1 MPINPDDLFLVNR
14 AGASYQIQQ
23 QQLEDNLE
31 DTDLLLVNRESGS
44 YKATGNEFRDSLLP
58 EIELDKPEVLS
69 PENGA
74 GLADTART
82 PTTDDIIAI
91 DSTTGTPLSS
101 NKKVDPTESPS
112 VTLSLDGPVFAF
124 SSNTPDIYRSTN
136 SGASWGSPINIDTR
150 NWRSLGY
157 NSHTGNYLAL
167 NFHGRVAKSTNQC
180 RSWTLYDNSKDPS
193 WTGSNGN
200 GNDYIAYVGNK
211 NWVHRKDKVY
221 VFTNDGNG
229 VRAITNSR
237 FVNSVLPNVIYPLT
251 TTSSSGVTFLAK
263 STDETSQYQLNTDAM
278 SNTASKFETY
288 EKPGDKNINYF
299 TVSSSGYLLVDGR
312 GDCYFSTDAKTW
324 TLHGTVPLE
333 IIGTTGSGYGVKKS
347 AASGDTFVIVVE
359 DKVYA
364 SFNQGRSWFTAL
376 VIPSNRDYK
385 RVFMKDNT
393 VYLAGVGSYATFEPS
408 VDKLTLAGT
417 TDLKFFELGDE
428 VTDSTTGTV
437 IGTVAR
443 DVNEAV
449 PEIYIGPG
457 GQAWTANTGMKVVN
471 TSKELSDA
479 RPVPNEI
486 IFTATPYTDLTNES
500 NPGLATWEVA
510 TSSNF
515 SSGLMTDTKTAVKII
530 NNELTPQER
539 TNITLNDNTE
549 YWARVSYAN
558 AEQTVSVTSDSVH
571 FRTGDSAPEAEKTD
585 DIFATPGT
593 YEWICPAD
601 VTSVCVLAIG
611 GGGGAP
617 SEDFGGG
624 GGGLGWKNDIP
635 VVPGQSYTV
644 VVGHGGSGD
653 ADGGDSYFIDASTV
667 CGRKGSKNTTGG
679 AFTGDGG
686 GNGGTGGTGTWPG
699 GGGAG
704 GYTGNG
710 GNGANGNSQN
720 ENGTAGNGG
729 GGGGGAGWWT
739 GGGGGTGIYGEG
751 ASGAAGSSTSGNSSD
766 NGGGGGSGGQQGS
779 CHQLG
784 TNNGQQSAIGGG
796 IYGGGAGR
804 SANNQR
810 NGAGGVVRIL
820 WGDGRAFPSTNVG
833 NDDATEEIDGADQIY
848 STPGTYTWTCPD
860 DVTSVCVVAV
870 GGGAGGG
877 TGGGKSGGPG
887 GGLGWKNNI
896 PVTPGQ
902 GYTVQ
907 VGAGGA
913 VDGAGGDSFFID
925 ATTVRGQGGRSPNT
939 NQNRG
944 GGTFVGDGGGTGGSS
959 GILNVNAHG
968 GGGAGGYI
976 GAGGAGVSNGD
987 GEPGSGG
994 GGGAGGNGGGNAGN
1008 IGGGGGGTG
1017 LFGLGANGIGGKN
1030 ARDDASAP
1038 KQGGG
1043 GSGGSDATPING
1055 GFPGGGGGHSNTGA
1069 AGVGGNGAVRIL
1081 WGDGRAFPS
1090 TNVGS
1095 NGDLIDGTLL
1105 QVLYEEQSG
1114 NTISNGR
1121 IPFTYPAGAGNCNL
1135 LIIAVWQD
1143 CSDNTPISSTT
1154 FNRVR
1159 SYTVDRPV
1167 AAIFSYYKENG
1178 FGSQAGT
1185 TVNNALTGST
1195 ANTFGYN
1202 IAVAGFSIS
1211 GTYQTLRH
1219 YGNNTGGNANAPT
1232 QNQLDNNAVN
1242 EYQGLFFASARPT
1255 GGTVTTFSKTAG
1267 GATNNLNGSTNA
1279 QAKKSPVH
1287 KAEDGTVTG
1296 YDFTMAYSNKGVF
1309 QSVWFG
1315 VAPLVFYDANQGKT
1329 ITHKELISLYG
1340 HNDASPELGIFELT
1354 EQPQMQT
1361 SLFVREGDKY
1371 RPVYDLSP
1379 TVADINTQIS
1389 EAKAALRDLQSEE
1402 TNYE

>member
-1 MPINPDDLFLVNR
+1 MSINPDDLFLVNR

-23 QQLEDNLE
+23 QELETLE
-31 DTDLLLVNRESGS
+31 DTDLILVNREEKS
-44 YKATGNEFRDSLLP
+44 YKATGDEFKDSLLP

-91 DSTTGTPLSS
+91 ESTAGTPLSN
-101 NKKVDPTESPS
+101 NKQIHS
-112 VTLSLDGPVFAF
+112 VGFTVLSLDGPVFAASF
-124 SSNTPDIYRSTN
+124 NDQEIYRSTN
-136 SGASWGSPINIDTR
+136 SGASWGSPIAVTAGKSW
-150 NWRSLGY
+150 NWRSIGY
-157 NSHTGNYLAL
+157 NKHTGNYLVL
-167 NFHGRVAKSTNQC
+167 HLGGRVAKSTDQC
-180 RSWTLYDNSKDPS
+180 RTWTLYENTSNFTGSGGNSKD
-193 WTGSNGN
+193 
-200 GNDYIAYVGNK
+200 YVAYVGNK
-211 NWVHRKDKVY
+211 NWVHRKDKIY

-229 VRAITNSR
+229 IRSITESR
-237 FVNSVLPNVIYPLT
+237 FVDSKLPNVIHPLT
-251 TTSSSGVTFLAK
+251 TTSGSGVTFLALA
-263 STDETSQYQLNTDAM
+263 SNETSQYQLNTDAM
-278 SNTASKFETY
+278 SNNAGKFEAY
-288 EKPGDKNINYF
+288 DKPGDKQIIHF

-312 GDCYFSTDAKTW
+312 GDCYFSTDGKTW
-324 TLHGTVPLE
+324 TLHGTVPYE
-333 IIGTTGSGYGVKKS
+333 IIGKGSAVYGSHQS
-347 AASGDTFVIVVE
+347 AAFGNTFVILV
-359 DKVYA
+359 DNKVYA
-364 SFNQGRSWFTAL
+364 SFDQGRSWFTAL
-376 VIPSNRDYK
+376 EVPSDRSYST
-385 RVFMKDNT
+385 VFMKDTT
-393 VYLAGVGSYATFEPS
+393 VYLGQNGSYATFEPS

-417 TDLKFFELGDE
+417 TDLNFFELGDE
-428 VTDSTTGTV
+428 VKDSTTGAIV
-437 IGTVAR
+437 GSVAR
-443 DVNEAV
+443 DVDEAV
-449 PEIYIGPG
+449 PEIYIAPG

-471 TSKELSDA
+471 SSKELSDS

-530 NNELTPQER
+530 NNELTPAER

-558 AEQTVSVTSDSVH
+558 AEETVSVTSDSVH

-585 DIFATPGT
+585 EIFATPGT
-593 YEWICPAD
+593 YEWLCPAG

-624 GGGLGWKNDIP
+624 GAGLGWKNNIP

-644 VVGHGGSGD
+644 VVGHGGAGD
-653 ADGGDSYFIDASTV
+653 EDGGDSYFIDASTV
-667 CGRKGSKNTTGG
+667 CGRKGSKNATGG

-686 GNGGTGGTGTWPG
+686 GNGGTGGNGTWPG

-704 GYTGNG
+704 GYTGDG
-710 GNGANGNSQN
+710 GNGAIGNSKN
-720 ENGTAGNGG
+720 DNGSAGDGG

-751 ASGAAGSSTSGNSSD
+751 ASGAGGISTSDSSPD

-779 CHQLG
+779 CHQI
-784 TNNGQQSAIGGG
+784 TINNGQQSAIGGG
-796 IYGGGAGR
+796 TYGGGAGR

-833 NDDATEEIDGADQIY
+833 KDD
-848 STPGTYTWTCPD
+848 TPEPIEGGDAVFTSPGVYDWTCPA
-860 DVTSVCVVAV
+860 DVTSVCVVCV
-870 GGGAGGG
+870 GAGAAGG
-877 TGGGKSGGPG
+877 DQPNFSGGPG

-902 GYTVQ
+902 TYTVQ
-907 VGAGGA
+907 VGRGGHDGGRAGGT
-913 VDGAGGDSFFID
+913 SLFID
-925 ATTVRGQGGRSPNT
+925 STTVMGKGGLAPNAT
-939 NQNRG
+939 ENRG
-944 GGTFVGDGGGTGGSS
+944 GGTFVGDGGGNGGSS
-959 GILNVNAHG
+959 GTLNVNAHG

-976 GAGGAGVSNGD
+976 GNGGAGVSNGD
-987 GEPGSGG
+987 GQPGSGG
-994 GGGAGGNGGGNAGN
+994 GGGAGGNGGGGSGN

-1017 LFGLGANGIGGKN
+1017 LYGLGDNGIGGLD
-1030 ARDDASAP
+1030 ARGDATAP

-1043 GSGGSDATPING
+1043 GSGGGDATPING
-1055 GFPGGGGGHSNTGA
+1055 GFPGGGGGHSSDGSLH
-1069 AGVGGNGAVRIL
+1069 GVGADGAVRIL

-1095 NGDLIDGTLL
+1095 NGDSLNGQLT

-1114 NTISNGR
+1114 STISNGR
-1121 IPFTYPAGAGNCNL
+1121 IPFTYPANAGNCNL

-1143 CSDNTPISSTT
+1143 CSDNTAISSST
-1154 FNRVR
+1154 FSRVR
-1159 SYTVDRPV
+1159 SYTTDRPS
-1167 AAIFSYYKENG
+1167 AAIFTYYKENG
-1178 FGSQAGT
+1178 FGSEAGS
-1185 TVNNALTGST
+1185 TVNTALTGST
-1195 ANTFGYN
+1195 ASTFGYN
-1202 IAVAGFSIS
+1202 LAIVGYSIS
-1211 GTYQTLRH
+1211 GTYKTLRH
-1219 YGNNTGGNANAPT
+1219 YANNTGGNANAPT
-1232 QNQLDNNAVN
+1232 QTQLDNNGVN
-1242 EYQGLFFASARPT
+1242 QYQGLFFASARPT
-1255 GGTVTTFSKTAG
+1255 GGTVTTFTKTAG
-1267 GATNNLNGSTNA
+1267 LGTSNLNGSTNIK
-1279 QAKKSPVH
+1279 AKKSN
-1287 KAEDGTVTG
+1287 KFIASEGVTDA
-1296 YDFTMAYSNKGVF
+1296 YNFTMAYSNKGVF

-1354 EQPQMQT
+1354 EQPRIQT

-1379 TVADINTQIS
+1379 TVEDINAQIA
-1389 EAKAALRDLQSEE
+1389 EARAALNDLQSKE
-1402 TNYE
+1402 NYE